1 MKDLAKLE
9 MLRKQLR
16 QTFPPRKPAAPVPV
30 SQKANPEGELFRQA
44 MQGVTPLAPTH
55 QHVAPVT
62 HPAPVAMQRIKDE
75 KAALVESLSDHFD
88 VESLLETDDRLSW
101 RRDGIGPDVVRKLRR
116 GHWILQD
123 ELDLHGATREIA
135 RELLNAF
142 VHDAFRRGLRCIRV
156 IHGKGLG
163 SVDGQPVLKSKV
175 LAWLIQ
181 KDEVLA
187 LCQARAQDG
196 GAGAL
201 VVLLRPTDRVLR
213 P

>member
-1 MKDLAKLE
+1 MKDLAKLQA
-9 MLRKQLR
+9 LRKQLSQR
-16 QTFPPRKPAAPVPV
+16 PSPKKTDRKEAIPPQAD
-30 SQKANPEGELFRQA
+30 PEAELFSQA
-44 MQGVTPLAPTH
+44 MQGVTPLAPIN
-55 QHVAPVT
+55 QHIAPLT

-75 KAALVESLSDHFD
+75 KAALAESLSDHFD

-123 ELDLHGATREIA
+123 ELDLHGATRDIA

-163 SVDGQPVLKSKV
+163 SVGGQPVLKSKV

-201 VVLLRPTDRVLR
+201 VVLLRPTDRV

>member
-1 MKDLAKLE
+1 MKHLSKLE
-9 MLRKQLR
+9 ALRKQL
-16 QTFPPRKPAAPVPV
+16 KPT
-30 SQKANPEGELFRQA
+30 PEPLKGGDPGIGPDPMGTEADLFNHA
-44 MQGVTPLAPTH
+44 MQDVIPLAPLNKTL
-55 QHVAPVT
+55 APVL
-62 HPAPVAMQRIKDE
+62 HPPAIAIQRIKDE
-75 KAALVESLSDHFD
+75 KAALSESLSDAFD

-123 ELDLHGATREIA
+123 ELDLHGATREVA
-135 RELLNAF
+135 RELLSAF
-142 VHDAFRRGLRCIRV
+142 VHNAFRRGLRCVRV

-163 SVDGQPVLKSKV
+163 SIDGQPVLKSKV
-175 LAWLIQ
+175 FGWLIQ

-187 LCQARAQDG
+187 LCQARAQEG

-201 VVLLRPTDRVLR
+201 VVLLRPATRTVR